1 MKTLFKLL
9 TALFL
14 MSMVLMGCDDDEKND
29 TPENYL
35 KVGNTTHELVGGQL
49 VVYVISSQEYG
60 FELDLYTK
68 GFSFKKDDKG
78 EEDWVGEGYR
88 LDFEAI
94 SSTNSLNGEFTFSKE
109 QIANTFSDGEFAKF
123 NSSDGADEKNRKEIT
138 SGIIKVT
145 KTNTSYII
153 EIKCEVENNGVKEP
167 MTGYFSGPLNTINDD

>member
-14 MSMVLMGCDDDEKND
+14 LSMVLIGCDDDEKNE
-29 TPENYL
+29 TLENYL
-35 KVGNTTHELVGGQL
+35 KVGNTTPELAGGQL
-49 VVYVISSQEYG
+49 VVYEIDPQKYG
-60 FELDLYTK
+60 FDLKLFTK
-68 GFSFKKDDKG
+68 GFSFKKDEEG
-78 EEDWVGEGYR
+78 EEDWVGDGYR

-109 QIANTFSDGEFAKF
+109 QIANTFSDGGFAKF
-123 NSSDGADEKNRKEIT
+123 NSTNGADEKNRKEIT

-145 KTNTSYII
+145 KTNTTYII

-167 MTGYFSGPLNTINDD
+167 MTGYFSGTLNTINED